1 MGRYKMKIV
10 LISPKGPL
18 YRYRKGIFK
27 KSLRYAPLTLTTLA
41 ALVPDEM
48 NADITLIDESIEALP
63 DNIEADIVGMT
74 VITGTAPRCYELAA
88 RLRARGITVVL
99 GGPHVT
105 LIPQEA
111 AEHADSI
118 VVGYA
123 EDTWPQLLRDFAT
136 GRMQARY
143 DQSADFN
150 LDKPVFP
157 DRYRLDSRKFL
168 TMDVF
173 EATRACIHGCDFC
186 VVPSAWGRKPFQKPV
201 AHVIEDIRR
210 MKAKKLIFL
219 DLNLIADLNY
229 AEELFTALIPLG
241 VRWFGLSTT
250 LIGRKVEL
258 LDLMAKSGC
267 KGLLLGL
274 ESISKANLKQTRKT
288 FNAPDL
294 YGDLIDKLHMRGISV
309 MGCFVFGLD
318 DDQPDVFDKTAR
330 FAIETAIDLPRFA
343 IVTPFPGTELH
354 KRLDKEG
361 RIISRDWTLYDGQHV
376 VFEPRNM
383 SVADLAK
390 GHEHAWRKTYSYS
403 AIARRFM
410 GARIQAPLFLASNLG
425 YRYYAHHLHDT
436 YNCDW
441 FTSVTSN
448 PKAAE

>member
-1 MGRYKMKIV
+1 MKIV

-18 YRYRKGIFK
+18 YRHRKGIFK

-48 NADITLIDESIEALP
+48 DADITLIDESIEDIP
-63 DNIEADIVGMT
+63 DNLEADLVGMT
-74 VITGTAPRCYELAA
+74 VITGTAPRCYELSA
-88 RLRARGITVVL
+88 RLRAKGIPVVL

-111 AEHADSI
+111 KGHADSI

-123 EDTWPQLLRDFAT
+123 ENSWPQLLHDFAA
-136 GRMQARY
+136 GQMKARY
-143 DQSADFN
+143 DQGTNFN
-150 LDKPVFP
+150 LDDPVFP
-157 DRYRLDSRKFL
+157 DRHRLDSSKFL
-168 TMDVF
+168 TMNVF
-173 EATRACIHGCDFC
+173 EATRACIHSCDFC
-186 VVPSAWGRKPFQKPV
+186 VVPSAWGIKPYHKPV

-219 DLNLIADLNY
+219 DLNLIADLDY
-229 AEELFTALIPLG
+229 AAELFTALIPLG

-294 YGDLIDKLHMRGISV
+294 YGDLIDKLHIRGISV

-318 DDQPDVFDKTAR
+318 DDQHDVFDKTAR
-330 FAIETAIDLPRFA
+330 FAIEAAIDLPRFA
-343 IVTPFPGTELH
+343 IVTPFPGTQLH
-354 KRLDKEG
+354 KRLEKED

-383 SVADLAK
+383 SVAELAK
-390 GHEHAWRKTYSYS
+390 GHEHAWRKTYTYS

-441 FTSVTSN
+441 FTSAMPN
-448 PKAAE
+448 AKAAE